1 MYTASKTFSN
11 LALRTRDTIEKQ
23 SSEYTARQSGCSN
36 KWLAMD
42 DSYLSELT
50 SEQSACAVDTS
61 DFTWLVEWTLA
72 VASVCALVA
81 AIAAV
86 ADLVILLVDAVPVTA
101 THVGVLSGCFSG
113 GLVNWQVT
121 FKMFVMMPEV
131 LVLFMSIIAFLSQRK
146 LFTYYYYYY
155 YYYAHTHGQGQSR
168 RRWGRL

>member
-1 MYTASKTFSN
+1 
-11 LALRTRDTIEKQ
+11 
-23 SSEYTARQSGCSN
+23 
-36 KWLAMD
+36 MD

-72 VASVCALVA
+72 VASVRALVA

-113 GLVNWQVT
+113 GLVNCEVT
-121 FKMFVMMPEV
+121 FLGVDAAA
-131 LVLFMSIIAFLSQRK
+131 LDHLIINIF
-146 LFTYYYYYY
+146 YY
-155 YYYAHTHGQGQSR
+155 
-168 RRWGRL
+168 L